1 VKESEARRRRD
12 TKMMSHEEE
21 VHLLSRVDV
30 LEPLSEEDLRGL
42 LRRSLE
48 THLEAGETFFS
59 PEDTSEKLF
68 ILKQGRVRVFRTS
81 EGRELTLAEIEAG
94 TIFGEMA
101 LTAQRLRGSYAQAME
116 PSILISIS
124 RPDLEHIIE
133 ENPQVGNRL
142 LHLLSE
148 RLRSYE
154 ERMEDLTLKEIPAR
168 LANLIL
174 LLCEG
179 EGVMTRQDI
188 KIPHHYTH
196 ERLGTMIG
204 ANREAVTR
212 AFGLLQDEGAV
223 ELRRRLIYISNMEA
237 LRRIASYP
245 SPHDINP

>member
-1 VKESEARRRRD
+1 
-12 TKMMSHEEE
+12 MMSHEDQ
-21 VHLLSRVDV
+21 VQLLSRVEI
-30 LEPLSEEDLRGL
+30 LEPLSEEDIRGL
-42 LRRSLE
+42 LRRSLD
-48 THLEAGETFFS
+48 TQLEAGETFFT

-68 ILKQGRVRVFRTS
+68 ILKKGRVRIFRTS

-116 PSILISIS
+116 PSILISMS
-124 RPDLEHIIE
+124 RADLEHIIE

-154 ERMEDLTLKEIPAR
+154 ERLEDLTLKEVPAR

-179 EGVMTRQDI
+179 EGIMTPQDI

-212 AFGLLQDEGAV
+212 AFAKLQDDGAV
-223 ELRRRLIYISNMEA
+223 ELRRRIIYISNMDA
-237 LRRIASYP
+237 LRRAAGYP
-245 SPHDINP
+245 SPQDINP